1 MTTEPDSAEATTMR
15 TARRAINAAHGSG
28 NITDEEHAE
37 AIRKLLNG
45 PPLDA
50 SPQAERPREGW
61 LRRLFV
67 GFGFLF
73 LLTVAVTVTVS
84 LLINFMPAQKPLSTV
99 KYAVLNKTLA

>member
-67 GFGFLF
+67 GFGFIG
-73 LLTVAVTVTVS
+73 T
-84 LLINFMPAQKPLSTV
+84 Q
-99 KYAVLNKTLA
+99 